1 MPVIRDQL
9 GHSSLAAT
17 VAICGTSRPGTG
29 IGVPTS
35 AWRAGRGLPAGQ
47 PRVPRA
53 MCRIAT
59 ASSVISYRI
68 RYRPTRSR
76 RRSGDP

>member
-17 VAICGTSRPGTG
+17 VAINVAPRHRHLA
-29 IGVPTS
+29 VPTS
-35 AWRAGRGLPAGQ
+35 AWRAGRALPAGQ

-59 ASSVISYRI
+59 ASSVISYRT
-68 RYRPTRSR
+68 RYRPIRSR